1 MSKRLL
7 ELFCGTKSVG
17 KIFEADGYEVVSL
30 DYNPEFDATHTAD
43 ILTWDYKQY
52 PSDYFDVIWASPDC
66 TTWSLATGGKYR
78 SKIEIYGKQNER
90 YEKSVI
96 GNKMVCRVIEIL
108 KYFKPKSWF
117 IENPRGLMCHFP
129 PLIDFIKET
138 EAVRTLVYY
147 GNYNNW
153 GFPKPTHIWSNHKL
167 WDNETM
173 PEFSADQ
180 YVLKFHR
187 GNNAMKRFYNT
198 FYKANAKDRSKIPP
212 DLIKRLKEFI

>member
-1 MSKRLL
+1 MKVL
-7 ELFCGTKSVG
+7 ELFAGSRSVG
-17 KIFEADGYEVVSL
+17 KIAEELGMEVFSSDLTPFDGIHYAVSIL
-30 DYNPEFDATHTAD
+30 DFDVT
-43 ILTWDYKQY
+43 KVPFQ
-52 PSDYFDVIWASPDC
+52 PDVIWASPDC

-147 GNYNNW
+147 GNYN
-153 GFPKPTHIWSNHKL
+153 T
-167 WDNETM
+167 
-173 PEFSADQ
+173 
-180 YVLKFHR
+180 YVL
-187 GNNAMKRFYNT
+187 
-198 FYKANAKDRSKIPP
+198 
-212 DLIKRLKEFI
+212 